1 MQRMTSSIAV
11 LFALVTC
18 ALSVSMP
25 YQAFAHELLPIELV
39 DYLQAHPNMTQAE
52 LDAYLSGQPDMTN
65 GDAAY
70 KQRLVDTVFSGKVG
84 FWENAATFIVL
95 GLRHILEG
103 ADHVLFVLSLLL
115 TFVTLRQMMKS
126 ITAFTVAHSITL
138 LLAGANLFTLSSRL
152 VEPVI
157 ALSIVIMAIGTVF
170 FRRYTFFAS
179 LESKVSL
186 IALFGLFHGLGFAGL
201 LQDFS
206 IPEGQFLPSL
216 LFFNVGVEI
225 GQLCIIAVAMPFILL
240 FRRTSWYPR
249 AIQFFAGA
257 IAAIALYWFI
267 ERIVGA

>member
-1 MQRMTSSIAV
+1 MPLSIA
-11 LFALVTC
+11 
-18 ALSVSMP
+18 ALSTLIACLMVLSMP
-25 YQAFAHELLPIELV
+25 CKAFAHELLPIELV
-39 DYLQAHPNMTQAE
+39 DYLQEHPNMTQAE
-52 LDAYLSGQPDMTN
+52 LDAYLSTQPNMTN

-103 ADHVLFVLSLLL
+103 ADHILFVLSLLL

-126 ITAFTVAHSITL
+126 ITAFTIAHSITL
-138 LLAGANLFTLSSRL
+138 LLAGANLFTLDSRV

-179 LESKVSL
+179 LESKISL
-186 IALFGLFHGLGFAGL
+186 IFLFGLFHGLGFAGL

-206 IPEGQFLPSL
+206 IPEGQFIPSL
-216 LFFNVGVEI
+216 LFFNVGIEI
-225 GQLCIIAVAMPFILL
+225 GQLCIIAAALPFILV
-240 FRRTSWYPR
+240 FRGKAWYPR
-249 AIQFFAGA
+249 FIQCFAGT
-257 IAAIALYWFI
+257 IAAVALYWFAQ
-267 ERIVGA
+267 RALGL